1 MATPHINAEPGDFAP
16 TVLMPGDPLRAK
28 YIAETFLDDAK
39 LVCDVRNVFGFT
51 GSYRG
56 SRALDHG
63 ARDGDSLGLDLLL
76 RAHGALRRQAHHAGR
91 QLRHLPP
98 GCQAPRHRHR
108 HGRLHRLRSQPD
120 AVHGPRPRRPGELQ
134 PRPPRGR
141 ASPKRATLP
150 YHVGNIFSADLFYTP
165 QPEIFDLMAKYQIL
179 GVEMESA
186 GLYPL
191 AAEHG
196 VEALAVCT
204 VSDNIRTHE
213 AMSSADRQTSFNE
226 MIELALETAVA
237 ASARVN
243 RKDARDARHRRDR
256 ISCPGAGRDA
266 WFREH
271 RPSGTSDVPAP
282 PNQRGRSVVTGR
294 ASTTLIERAAA
305 CFVAG

>member
-28 YIAETFLDDAK
+28 YIAETYLEDAR
-39 LVCDVRNVFGFT
+39 LVCDVRNVLGFT
-51 GSYRG
+51 GGYRG
-56 SRALDHG
+56 LEISVM
-63 ARDGDSLGLDLLL
+63 
-76 RAHGALRRQAHHAGR
+76 AHGMGIPSASIYFSELMEHFGVKRVIRVGSCGTSHPDVKLRDIVIAMGASTDSGVNRTRFMGHDLAALASFNLVRY
-91 QLRHLPP
+91 
-98 GCQAPRHRHR
+98 
-108 HGRLHRLRSQPD
+108 
-120 AVHGPRPRRPGELQ
+120 AVDIAEARE
-134 PRPPRGR
+134 
-141 ASPKRATLP
+141 LP

-213 AMSSADRQTSFNE
+213 AMSSADRQTSFNQ

-237 ASARVN
+237 AN
-243 RKDARDARHRRDR
+243 GD
-256 ISCPGAGRDA
+256 
-266 WFREH
+266 
-271 RPSGTSDVPAP
+271 
-282 PNQRGRSVVTGR
+282 
-294 ASTTLIERAAA
+294 
-305 CFVAG
+305 